1 MIAIK
6 RILIPTDFSET
17 SSAAIE
23 YAIDLAGRY
32 QASLHLLHVIEKR
45 AVPPEA
51 EFPLGIF
58 EGQTVTRERLVGLLT
73 PVQRTAF
80 RADFAVVIGSPSV
93 EIARYAKAHEIDL
106 IVMGT
111 HGRSGV
117 SHLLMGS
124 VAEKV
129 VRKAPCPVLTVRHP
143 EHEFIQPEEE
153 SGEATV
159 RPTQQV

>member
-17 SSAAIE
+17 STAAIG
-23 YAIDLAGRY
+23 YGVDLAERY
-32 QASLHLLHVIEKR
+32 GASVHLLHVIEKS
-45 AVPPEA
+45 AIPPEP

-58 EGQTVTRERLVGLLT
+58 EGQTVARERLVAVLSAAE
-73 PVQRTAF
+73 RAAF
-80 RADFAVVIGSPSV
+80 RTEVAVNIGHPSL
-93 EIARYAKAHEIDL
+93 EIIRYAKDHEIDI

-117 SHLLMGS
+117 SHMLMGS

-143 EHEFIQPEEE
+143 DHEFVMPEELD
-153 SGEATV
+153 APAAHP
-159 RPTQQV
+159 RPS

>member
-17 SSAAIE
+17 STAAIG
-23 YAIDLAGRY
+23 YGIDLAERY
-32 QASLHLLHVIEKR
+32 GASVHLLHVIER
-45 AVPPEA
+45 SAIPPET

-58 EGQTVTRERLVGLLT
+58 EGQTVARERLVTVLSAA
-73 PVQRTAF
+73 QRTAF
-80 RADFAVVIGSPSV
+80 RSEVAVNIGHPAL
-93 EIARYAKAHEIDL
+93 EIIRYAKDHEIDI

-111 HGRSGV
+111 HGRTGV
-117 SHLLMGS
+117 GHMLMGS

-143 EHEFIQPEEE
+143 DHEFVMPEE
-153 SGEATV
+153 SDVPAAHP
-159 RPTQQV
+159 RAS

>member
-17 SSAAIE
+17 SAAAIE
-23 YAIDLAGRY
+23 YGVDLAKRY
-32 QASLHLLHVIEKR
+32 GASLHLLHVVEPS
-45 AVPPEA
+45 AVPPEP

-58 EGQTVTRERLVGLLT
+58 EGQTVARERLVDVLSAE
-73 PVQRTAF
+73 QREAF
-80 RADFAVVIGSPSV
+80 LAEVAVTIGNPFL
-93 EIARYAKAHEIDL
+93 EIIRYANDHDIDV

-117 SHLLMGS
+117 SHMLMGS

-143 EHEFIQPEEE
+143 EYECLMPEE
-153 SGEATV
+153 SAAPAARAAV
-159 RPTQQV
+159 

>member
-6 RILIPTDFSET
+6 KILIPTDFSET
-17 SSAAIE
+17 SAAAME
-23 YAIDLAGRY
+23 YGLDLAARY
-32 QASLHLLHVIEKR
+32 EAALHLLHVIEKR
-45 AVPPEA
+45 DVPPDA

-58 EGQTVTRERLVGLLT
+58 EGQTVARERLIGLLDS
-73 PVQRTAF
+73 VQRAAF
-80 RADFAVVIGSPSV
+80 RAEFTVTVGHPSV
-93 EIARYAKAHEIDL
+93 EIARYADAHDVYL

-117 SHLLMGS
+117 AHLLMGS

-143 EHEFIQPEEE
+143 EHEFALPDEEPDE
-153 SGEATV
+153 ASGFV
-159 RPTQQV
+159 VL

>member
-6 RILIPTDFSET
+6 RVLIPTDFSET
-17 SSAAIE
+17 STAAVN
-23 YAIDLAGRY
+23 YGVDLAERY
-32 QASLHLLHVIEKR
+32 DASLHLVHVIEKS
-45 AVPPEA
+45 AIPPEP

-58 EGQTVTRERLVGLLT
+58 EGQTVARERLVAVLNAA
-73 PVQRTAF
+73 QRKAF
-80 RADFAVVIGSPSV
+80 RADVAVKIGHPSL
-93 EIARYAKAHEIDL
+93 EIVRYAKEHDIDL

-129 VRKAPCPVLTVRHP
+129 VRNAPCPVLTVRHP
-143 EHEFIQPEEE
+143 EREFVMPQE
-153 SGEATV
+153 SETPAT
-159 RPTQQV
+159 RADA